1 MPKANK
7 LPSHMIWLPGLTKDM
22 MRKDNCSFVVQ
33 LTVGALLY
41 ILYLKSTLERIYMR
55 IPVGKWNSD
64 L

>member
-1 MPKANK
+1 
-7 LPSHMIWLPGLTKDM
+7 MIWLPGLTKDM
-22 MRKDNCSFVVQ
+22 MHKDNCSFVVQ

-55 IPVGKWNSD
+55 IPVGKWGSD